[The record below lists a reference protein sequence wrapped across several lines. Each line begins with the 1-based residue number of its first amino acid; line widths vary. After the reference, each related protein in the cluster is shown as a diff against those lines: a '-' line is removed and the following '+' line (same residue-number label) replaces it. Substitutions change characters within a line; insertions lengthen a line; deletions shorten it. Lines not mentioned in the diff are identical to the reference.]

1 VKALGF
7 LKTKVYEV
15 VDHSSP
21 KETETFRA
29 LLTHLLSPPTPKSLS
44 PRVSPAEPS
53 SHDYPWP
60 ASTGGEPSPLNHDIR
75 SRKRSRSDIEDDE
88 GSGEW
93 TNEIPRLHSVS
104 DRGASSPGMNRPSG
118 TIERIKDM
126 TDSYELTLDSA
137 STAAHIGSEQSQDHD
152 GASDIMMT
160 SDGRLSG
167 ETYTQR
173 TEVFEDLLKF
183 ISEEAKQPQ
192 QNLLDLVEGD
202 SWSKPGR

>member
-1 VKALGF
+1 MCQDSNPVKALGF

-15 VDHSSP
+15 VDHSNP
-21 KETETFRA
+21 KETETFRS

-44 PRVSPAEPS
+44 PRASQAGSSESAGGES
-53 SHDYPWP
+53 SHMD
-60 ASTGGEPSPLNHDIR
+60 HDTR

-88 GSGEW
+88 ESGEW
-93 TNEIPRLHSVS
+93 TNEIPRLHISP
-104 DRGASSPGMNRPSG
+104 DRGGRGPGG

-126 TDSYELTLDSA
+126 TDPYEFTLDSA
-137 STAAHIGSEQSQDHD
+137 SAAAQIGSEQSQDHD
-152 GASDIMMT
+152 GASDVMMT
-160 SDGRLSG
+160 PDGRLSG